1 MNENRFEKHAAP
13 SESFYWAGRGWF
25 TGPGCARPILIS
37 PQIIRKQEKGKS
49 MITAQESMKETH
61 DFGNICLC
69 CLQESPWWCECFEF
83 FFGGGKKTLFFF
95 FFSRRKCASP
105 LPRIIKNG
113 TLTPGEVCFGWMK
126 QCLLWLAAV
135 EAGSKGSQYTEKTVK
150 QLP

>member
-1 MNENRFEKHAAP
+1 MNGNRFEKHAAP

-95 FFSRRKCASP
+95 FFPEENVHLLYQELSRMGPWHQVKCA
-105 LPRIIKNG
+105 LVGWNN
-113 TLTPGEVCFGWMK
+113 VCCDWQLWK
-126 QCLLWLAAV
+126 QGLKAHSIL
-135 EAGSKGSQYTEKTVK
+135 KRQ
-150 QLP
+150 